1 MKLTTTSRYIY
12 YLSTAFVAASFGATI
27 FFLYIYFYQAI
38 AQIQT
43 VYMLRS
49 QVSFEIVDSNLW
61 QKVKQNLDYKK
72 TPALKTNENIKN
84 PFTN

>member
-12 YLSTAFVAASFGATI
+12 YVSMTFAAISFGGTI

-38 AQIQT
+38 TQVQT

-49 QVSFEIVDSNLW
+49 QVSFEIVDSSLW
-61 QKVKQNLDYKK
+61 QKLKHNLDYKK
-72 TPALKTNENIKN
+72 TPVLKNDEIIKN
-84 PFTN
+84 PFMN